1 MRVENKE
8 TNSENR
14 LMALH
19 EMKKFKV
26 SKDEPD
32 IRGWEVVT
40 SDHKKIGKVHELIV
54 DTLAMKVRYLV
65 VDVEGSVLSTK
76 SNSHVLIPIAGAQLD
91 DADNRVY
98 LDMDVAKIAALPPYD
113 DRPISRDYET
123 TIARLFGSS
132 DETASPA
139 DDRDFYDQK
148 QYADKAFWGK
158 RRAGREDKAYIAPA
172 DERTPADRED
182 NIKR

>member
-8 TNSENR
+8 TRSENR

-19 EMKKFKV
+19 EMKKFRV

-65 VDVEGSVLSTK
+65 VDVDGNVLSTK

-91 DADNRVY
+91 DDDNRVY
-98 LDMDVAKIAALPPYD
+98 LDMDVPRVAALPPYD

-123 TIARLFGSS
+123 TIARLFSSS
-132 DETASPA
+132 DETASPKA
-139 DDRDFYDQK
+139 DQDFYDQK
-148 QYADKAFWGK
+148 QYADREFWGK
-158 RRAGREDKAYIAPA
+158 RRAGREDKAYIAPTE
-172 DERTPADRED
+172 DRTPADRDD
-182 NIKR
+182 NIRR

>member
-14 LMALH
+14 LMPLH
-19 EMKKFKV
+19 EMKKFRV

-65 VDVEGSVLSTK
+65 VDVDGSVLSTK
-76 SNSHVLIPIAGAQLD
+76 TSSHVLIPIAGAQLD
-91 DADNRVY
+91 DDDNRVY
-98 LDMDVAKIAALPPYD
+98 LDIDVAKVVALPPYD

-132 DETASPA
+132 DETTAPA
-139 DDRDFYDQK
+139 ADRDFYDQK
-148 QYADKAFWGK
+148 PYADGDFWGK
-158 RRAGREDKAYIAPA
+158 RRAGREDRSYI
-172 DERTPADRED
+172 TPADDRVVENDD
-182 NIKR
+182 NLKR

>member
-1 MRVENKE
+1 MRVENSE

-14 LMALH
+14 LMPLH
-19 EMKKFKV
+19 EMKKFRV

-65 VDVEGSVLSTK
+65 VDVDGSILSTK
-76 SNSHVLIPIAGAQLD
+76 KNSHVLIPIAGAQLD
-91 DADNRVY
+91 DNDNRVY
-98 LDMDVAKIAALPPYD
+98 LDLDVAKVVALPPYD

-123 TIARLFGSS
+123 TIARLFGGS
-132 DETASPA
+132 DETAPVGS
-139 DDRDFYDQK
+139 DKDFYDQK
-148 QYADKAFWGK
+148 PYADRDFWGR
-158 RRAGREDKAYIAPA
+158 RRAGREDTAYIGPSEEGIK
-172 DERTPADRED
+172 DDRED
-182 NIKR
+182 KIRK